1 MNKYKLLFIDLDGTI
16 INTRSGEIFPK
27 GIWDMEIDLEVLESI
42 KNLKPDMAVIVTNQ
56 GGIELGY
63 VNKRNFEFKMEYI
76 RRSIIEYTGVFTEYS
91 YCPFNDVTNSY
102 RKPNTGMLD
111 ASVNKYVRLGKL
123 PDTLDSRQI
132 LMVGDMSG
140 LPHQVSDSDRRTAE
154 NFGCQYL
161 DVTQFIKLYKNTN
174 NDV

>member
-16 INTRSGEIFPK
+16 INTRSGKTFPK
-27 GIWDMEIDLEVLESI
+27 GVWDMEINLDVLEAI
-42 KNLKPDMAVIVTNQ
+42 KNLKPDMVVIVTNQ

-76 RRSIIEYTGVFTEYS
+76 RRSIIEYTGAFTEYS
-91 YCPFNDVTNSY
+91 YCPSNDVTNSY

-111 ASVNKYVRLGKL
+111 AAVNKYVRTGNL
-123 PDTLDSRQI
+123 PDTLDCNQI

-140 LPHQVSDSDRRTAE
+140 LPNQSSDTDRKTAE

-161 DVTQFIKLYKNTN
+161 DVNQFIELYKNT
-174 NDV
+174 DKYV

>member
-16 INTRSGEIFPK
+16 INTRTGKTFPK
-27 GIWDMEIDLEVLESI
+27 GIWDMEIDLDVLESI
-42 KNLKPDMAVIVTNQ
+42 KNLKPDMVVIVTNQ

-76 RRSIIEYTGVFTEYS
+76 RRSIIEYTGAFTEYS
-91 YCPFNDVTNSY
+91 YCPSNDITNSY

-111 ASVNKYVRLGKL
+111 AAVNKYVRAGNL
-123 PDTLDSRQI
+123 PDTLDCNQI

-140 LPHQVSDSDRRTAE
+140 LPNQSSDTDRKTAE

-161 DVTQFIKLYKNTN
+161 DVNQFIELYKNT
-174 NDV
+174 DKYV

>member
-16 INTRSGEIFPK
+16 INTRSGETFPK
-27 GIWDMEIDLEVLESI
+27 GIWDMEINLNVLEAI
-42 KNLKPDMAVIVTNQ
+42 KNLKPDMVVIVTNQ

-76 RRSIIEYTGVFTEYS
+76 RRSIMEYTGVETEYS
-91 YCPFNDVTNSY
+91 YCPSNDVNNYY
-102 RKPNTGMLD
+102 RKPNIGMLD
-111 ASVNKYVRLGKL
+111 SAVNKYVKSGKL
-123 PDTLDSRQI
+123 PDTLDYKNI

-140 LPHQVSDSDRRTAE
+140 LPNQVSDSDRKTAD

-161 DVTQFIKLYKNTN
+161 DVSQFIELYK
-174 NDV
+174 

>member
-16 INTRSGEIFPK
+16 INTRIGEVFPK
-27 GIWDMEIDLEVLESI
+27 GVWDMEINLDVLEAI
-42 KNLKPDMAVIVTNQ
+42 KNLKPDMVVIVTNQ

-76 RRSIIEYTGVFTEYS
+76 RRSIIEYTGAFTEYS
-91 YCPFNDVTNSY
+91 YCPSNDVTNSY

-111 ASVNKYVRLGKL
+111 AAVNKYVRMGNL
-123 PDTLDSRQI
+123 PDTLDCNQI

-140 LPHQVSDSDRRTAE
+140 LPNQTSDTDRKTAE

-161 DVTQFIKLYKNTN
+161 DVNQFIELYKNT
-174 NDV
+174 DKYV

>member
-16 INTRSGEIFPK
+16 INTRTGETFPK
-27 GIWDMEIDLEVLESI
+27 GIWDMQIDLNVLEAI
-42 KNLKPDMAVIVTNQ
+42 KNLKPDMVVIVTNQ

-76 RRSIIEYTGVFTEYS
+76 RRSIIEYTGIETEYS
-91 YCPFNDVTNSY
+91 YCPFNDANNVF

-111 ASVNKYVRLGKL
+111 AAVNKYVRLGKL
-123 PDTLDSRQI
+123 PDTLDYKNI

-140 LPHQVSDSDRRTAE
+140 LPNQTSDSDRKTAD

-161 DVTQFIKLYKNTN
+161 DVNQFIELYK
-174 NDV
+174 